1 MDQRDAASRL
11 GCASS
16 SALPVADATCQACEE
31 ELGLCP
37 LGVDLY
43 TNLMVFS
50 HVPAASACRGSGD
63 AVTLLSDYAIVRYDD
78 PEAISVQYC
87 IVTRTPA
94 TYYALAL
101 VAPLLLV
108 FLCLCFCLARR
119 RPLQGCW
126 RFTPL
131 VCADALGA
139 HCIQRQYAWED
150 ADKAGQED
158 EEAPPAP
165 PPLLLLLPPLLRTA
179 WAERGAG
186 AKQVQAQSGKAGA
199 EDDAAEFMCIRSE
212 PPVGRASAEMTRRWQ
227 AALDGGRKAYRLCP
241 YLDFV
246 PAAQA
251 AEEEAAQMHRW
262 DPRPGVFWHARLLW
276 ATLRSVP
283 RYLRQGAAQVPAAE
297 DAPADSVWGDGGE
310 AAHDHF
316 MADLWFHMRNSH
328 TLLSCFAVH
337 PLHPLRPRFRI
348 VLLIVQ
354 CFLAYFL
361 CWALELSGVGDYA
374 AADYSAGADWQI
386 ADALQRASGGTQFVL
401 HQPAVAMLPL
411 SLLAV
416 AFNRPW
422 LLLQDLL
429 LSCACCGW
437 GARLRGQLPDSTP
450 LRDRYL
456 RRFAPFFFCLLAVP
470 ITLALFLIAY
480 ALSISPVNTFCRALI
495 TIACQ
500 LFGIDIL
507 IIWLSFAECY
517 RREAA
522 SLRGKLAGPAPPL
535 GLDLHRLKQSAA
547 SPPPRRGGGRGAAAR
562 TALKSAEAPGPL
574 LSPLDVRASLEG
586 RRLALFWPQP
596 EHPNHGWWCVR
607 EGEGLCS

>member
-1 MDQRDAASRL
+1 
-11 GCASS
+11 
-16 SALPVADATCQACEE
+16 
-31 ELGLCP
+31 
-37 LGVDLY
+37 
-43 TNLMVFS
+43 MVFS

-63 AVTLLSDYAIVRYDD
+63 AVTLLSDYAIVRYDES
-78 PEAISVQYC
+78 EAISVQYC

-119 RPLQGCW
+119 RTLQGCW

-150 ADKAGQED
+150 AEKAGKED
-158 EEAPPAP
+158 EEAPPALAL
-165 PPLLLLLPPLLRTA
+165 LLLLLPPLLRTA
-179 WAERGAG
+179 WAERGAD
-186 AKQVQAQSGKAGA
+186 AKQVPLHAHSGRAGA
-199 EDDAAEFMCIRSE
+199 ENDAAEFMCIRSE
-212 PPVGRASAEMTRRWQ
+212 PTVARASAEMTRRWQ

-246 PAAQA
+246 PAARA
-251 AEEEAAQMHRW
+251 AEEEEEAASQTHRW
-262 DPRPGVFWHARLLW
+262 DPRSGVFWHARLLR

-297 DAPADSVWGDGGE
+297 DAPADHVWGDVGE
-310 AAHDHF
+310 VAHDHF

-348 VLLIVQ
+348 TLLIIQ

-361 CWALELSGVGDYA
+361 CWALELSGVGDYG

-386 ADALQRASGGTQFVL
+386 AAALQRASGGTQFVL

-437 GARLRGQLPDSTP
+437 GARLRGQLPDLTP
-450 LRDRYL
+450 LRDRHL

-480 ALSISPVNTFCRALI
+480 ALSISPVNTFYRALI

-507 IIWLSFAECY
+507 IIWLDFAECY

-535 GLDLHRLKQSAA
+535 SLELLPVPGHLITDEPGPLSSSPLHHRLKQSAA
-547 SPPPRRGGGRGAAAR
+547 SPPPRRGGERGAAAR

-574 LSPLDVRASLEG
+574 LSPLDVCASLEG
-586 RRLALFWPQP
+586 RKLALYWPQP
-596 EHPNHGWWCVR
+596 EHFNHGWWCV
-607 EGEGLCS
+607 